1 MFESSSPSNHQAAP
15 WEACGLYTRAAR
27 TVSSAPLLLRF
38 ASFGLTLQNAKPQ
51 VVFQWLQYL
60 YRYPSETMAA
70 LACTSFAPEPTTKGI
85 TATANFGF
93 KDRLL
98 FAAELANDNLW
109 LFIVVNIEY
118 CSSYSS
124 YAITEYRNL
133 LSTHRHY
140 TSLRWL
146 RFLFFL

>member
-1 MFESSSPSNHQAAP
+1 
-15 WEACGLYTRAAR
+15 
-27 TVSSAPLLLRF
+27 
-38 ASFGLTLQNAKPQ
+38 
-51 VVFQWLQYL
+51 
-60 YRYPSETMAA
+60 MAA

-118 CSSYSS
+118 YKYSHN
-124 YAITEYRNL
+124 AFAEYRNL
-133 LSTHRHY
+133 PSTHRHY
-140 TSLRWL
+140 TSPRWL
-146 RFLFFL
+146 RFVFFLLEAALESTLDSSMSTWLRVRRLVRTKA